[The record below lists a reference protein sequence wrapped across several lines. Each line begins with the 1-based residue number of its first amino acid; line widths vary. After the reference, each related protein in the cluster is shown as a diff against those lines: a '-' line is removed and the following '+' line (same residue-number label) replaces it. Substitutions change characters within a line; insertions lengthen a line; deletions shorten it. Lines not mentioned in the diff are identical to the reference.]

1 MFLLMENNKKYHAL
15 KVDTGKC
22 FGCTHCMKICP
33 TEAIRIVN
41 GVAVIDNQRCVDC
54 GNCLRACPADAFY
67 VEQDDLS
74 KIKSY
79 KHRVVLFPSVLIGQ
93 FPEIYSEGQIYEALL
108 ELGFTHIFEVE
119 QPAGWLMES
128 IKDCSSENTHRPL
141 ISSFCPAIVRL
152 IQCKYPSLT
161 EHVVRRKA
169 PHDLAAHFA
178 IEQLKNEGAKE
189 DEIGIFYV
197 SPCSA
202 KMAAV
207 NQPVAEK
214 ESIVTGVIN
223 MKDLYNRIM
232 KLIPSKEKM
241 DTSAFRRHLS
251 REGILW
257 SLPRGESA
265 WYRKKSMAIDGIHNV
280 VKFLE
285 RLENDEVPEID
296 FLELKSCSQGCAGGI
311 LLTGN
316 RFLTVERLQKRAAQ
330 YPKAAQVDVENTA
343 KELVKKKLVADE
355 IEPEYVFVLDQNRSK
370 AIEKLQKINDILCQL
385 PGLDCGGCGA
395 PNCHALAEDIV
406 KGKAKMTDCVFLQ
419 NKYLKEQKVMPE
431 KAYKNLEKI
440 WGEQRF
446 EADCNKKGG
455 RNEGF

>member
-1 MFLLMENNKKYHAL
+1 MFLLMNNNKKYHAL
-15 KVDTGKC
+15 KVDTQKC

-74 KIKSY
+74 KINNY
-79 KHRVVLFPSVLIGQ
+79 KHRVVLFPSVFIGQ
-93 FPEIYSEGQIYEALL
+93 FSEIYSEGQIYEALL

-128 IKDCSSENTHRPL
+128 IKDFSGENIHRPL

-161 EHVVRRKA
+161 AHIVRRKA

-178 IEQLKNEGAKE
+178 IEQLKKEGAKE

-232 KLIPSKEKM
+232 KLIPTKEKM
-241 DTSAFRRHLS
+241 DTSGFRRHLS

-296 FLELKSCSQGCAGGI
+296 FLELKSCSEGCAGGI

-316 RFLTVERLQKRAAQ
+316 RFLTVERLQKRAAR
-330 YPKAAQVDVENTA
+330 YPKAAQVEVENAA

-355 IEPEYVFVLDQNRSK
+355 IKPEHVFVLDQNRSK

-395 PNCHALAEDIV
+395 PNCHALAEDMV
-406 KGKAKMTDCVFLQ
+406 KGKAKMTGCVFLQ
-419 NKYLKEQKVMPE
+419 NKYLKEQKVKPE

-440 WGEQRF
+440 WGKQRF